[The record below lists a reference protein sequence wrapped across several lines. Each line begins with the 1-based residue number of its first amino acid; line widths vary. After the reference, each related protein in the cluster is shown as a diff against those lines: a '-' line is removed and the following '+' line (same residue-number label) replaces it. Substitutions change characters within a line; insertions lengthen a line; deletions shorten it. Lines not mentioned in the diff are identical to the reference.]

1 MRIAPGAELAY
12 CTNVHAGEGWA
23 EVHSALDRHLPPLR
37 AALSPGASFGVGL
50 RLSDR
55 ASRELLEG
63 DALARFADWLTE
75 RGLHVRVINGF
86 PYGGFHRTRVKDA
99 VYAPDWTRR
108 ERLDYTL
115 RLARILA
122 GLLPEGGQGSI
133 STVPLSYKPW
143 HTAGHPGGDAAWPAV
158 GAGVLAA
165 CADTVIAAR
174 DALARIEAE
183 TGRLVHLD
191 LEPEPDC
198 ALETM
203 AETAA
208 FFREHLLPRGE
219 EARTLRHVRVCWDV
233 CHAAVEYERPAQAL
247 AELEA
252 CGIAVG
258 RLQLS
263 SALKADL
270 GAPAARR
277 EVAERLR
284 PFAEGTYLHQVVERR
299 ADGSLR
305 RHRDLPDALA
315 RVMDPGA
322 REWRI
327 HFHVPLFCADAPGLL
342 TTQAELRETL
352 ALWRARRFTG
362 LLEMETYT
370 WEVLPPALQ
379 GDLHAGLLREYDW
392 VLSTLGEGE
401 TACAA

>member
-1 MRIAPGAELAY
+1 MRIEPGAELAY
-12 CTNVHAGEGWA
+12 CTNVHPGEGWT
-23 EVHSALDRHLPPLR
+23 EVQDILERHLPPLR
-37 AALSPGASFGVGL
+37 AALCPARSFGVGL

-55 ASRELLEG
+55 AAREVLHG
-63 DALARFADWLTE
+63 DRLDRFAAWLAK
-75 RGLHVRVINGF
+75 RGMHVSVINGF

-99 VYAPDWTRR
+99 VYAPDWTRP
-108 ERLDYTL
+108 ERLEYTL

-122 GLLPEGGQGSI
+122 RLLPPGGQGSI

-143 HTAGHPGGDAAWPAV
+143 HTAGHADAHAAWPVA

-165 CADTVIAAR
+165 CADALIAAR

-208 FFREHLLPRGE
+208 FFREHLLPRGG
-219 EARTLRHVRVCWDV
+219 EAHTLRHLRVCWDV
-233 CHAAVEYERPAQAL
+233 CHAAVEYERPAQIL
-247 AELEA
+247 AELGA
-252 CGIAVG
+252 HGIEVG

-270 GAPAARR
+270 GSPAARR

-327 HFHVPLFCADAPGLL
+327 HFHVPLFCPEAQGLL

-352 ALWRARRFTG
+352 ELWRARRFTG

-379 GDLHAGLLREYDW
+379 GDLHAGLLREYNW
-392 VLSTLGEGE
+392 VLSSLGE

>member
-1 MRIAPGAELAY
+1 MHIAPGAELAY
-12 CTNVHAGEGWA
+12 CTNVLPGEGWA
-23 EVHSALDRHLPPLR
+23 DVQTALEQHLPPLR
-37 AALSPGASFGVGL
+37 AALSPAASFGVGL

-55 ASRELLEG
+55 AARELLQG
-63 DALARFADWLTE
+63 DRLARFAEWLAG
-75 RGLHVRVINGF
+75 RGLHVCTINGF

-99 VYAPDWTRR
+99 VYAPDWTRP

-122 GLLPEGGQGSI
+122 HLLPEDGRGSI

-143 HTAGHPGGDAAWPAV
+143 HTAGHDAAWPVA

-165 CADTVIAAR
+165 CADALIAAR
-174 DALARIEAE
+174 DALARIEDE

-219 EARTLRHVRVCWDV
+219 QARTLRHLRVCWDV

-247 AELEA
+247 AELDA
-252 CGIAVG
+252 HGIEVG

-263 SALKADL
+263 SALKAEL
-270 GAPAARR
+270 GSPAARR

-315 RVMDPGA
+315 CIMDPGA

-327 HFHVPLFCADAPGLL
+327 HFHVPLFCPDAQGLL

-352 ALWRARRFTG
+352 GLWRARRFTG
-362 LLEMETYT
+362 LLEIETYT
-370 WEVLPPALQ
+370 WEVLPPALR
-379 GDLHAGLLREYDW
+379 GDLHAGLLREYNW
-392 VLSTLGEGE
+392 VLSSLGE